1 MGGAAGA
8 ARLQGGSR
16 AEGGGRVVLVGAQ
29 REAWRGG
36 GAPWRP
42 AKAEEVPAKS
52 TGLFAGKVPAK
63 STCVE
68 ERRRRALTRIFR
80 IPHFPTLAVGTSDEL
95 LEGLFAQRLVYV
107 PF

>member
-16 AEGGGRVVLVGAQ
+16 AEGGGRVVLVGEQ

-36 GAPWRP
+36 GAPWRQ

-52 TGLFAGKVPAK
+52 TGLFAGKLPTK
-63 STCVE
+63 STGVE
-68 ERRRRALTRIFR
+68 ERRRRTAAAGSGESEAESGGGGKSRI
-80 IPHFPTLAVGTSDEL
+80 V
-95 LEGLFAQRLVYV
+95 
-107 PF
+107 

>member
-16 AEGGGRVVLVGAQ
+16 AEGGGRVVLVGAE
-29 REAWRGG
+29 RGVEGGG

-52 TGLFAGKVPAK
+52 TGLFAGKVPTK
-63 STCVE
+63 STGVE
-68 ERRRRALTRIFR
+68 ERLRRTAAAGRSESEAENGGGGKSRI
-80 IPHFPTLAVGTSDEL
+80 V
-95 LEGLFAQRLVYV
+95 
-107 PF
+107 